1 MTFIQEPTEYTFNA
15 SALGLGGYFTRD
27 GKRVLVPSLASVALA
42 PGGGEGWS
50 RVTNYDQDDISFSHA
65 ESRVAGY
72 ETSSHRFTTYSDI
85 LITNLSVWGQFKVAM
100 LHATVTS
107 SRDIKGDDEADFH
120 LQATYRGVEV
130 DGCEIIP
137 ELDVD
142 ICRSSRYAEMAE
154 AEAARLDEPRPEA
167 TAEVVTEADVKE
179 WERIRERRRKAILRG
194 EPIRSTLLR
203 DLQKG
208 RPAEHLGKA
217 GKNVLLVP
225 KFASVHFGELLVK
238 PGRRR
243 VNLLRFDFDTRF
255 ADFGRETRLAG
266 VADEGSDTTVSAF
279 AARAISQN
287 SGTLAVGSG
296 EGNGDPV
303 WPRG

>member
-1 MTFIQEPTEYTFNA
+1 MTFIQEPTDYTFNA
-15 SALGLGGYFTRD
+15 SALGVGGYFVRD
-27 GKRVLVPSLASVALA
+27 GKKVLVPSLASVALA

-50 RVTNYDQDDISFSHA
+50 RVTNYDQDDISFTHA

-72 ETSSHRFTTYSDI
+72 ATSPRRFTTYSDI
-85 LITNLSVWGQFKVAM
+85 LITNLSVWSTFQVAM

-107 SRDIKGDDEADFH
+107 TRDLDSDDEAQFH

-137 ELDVD
+137 ELDID
-142 ICRSSRYAEMAE
+142 ICHASRYQALAE
-154 AEAARLDEPRPEA
+154 AETALLDSRRAATTEQVEA
-167 TAEVVTEADVKE
+167 LA
-179 WERIRERRRKAILRG
+179 RRRKAMQRG
-194 EPIRSTLLR
+194 EPIRTTLLR

-208 RPAEHLGKA
+208 RRGEHLGKA
-217 GKNVLLVP
+217 GRNVLVVP
-225 KFASVHFGELLVK
+225 NFASVHFGELLVK

-243 VNLLRFDFDTRF
+243 VNLLRFDF
-255 ADFGRETRLAG
+255 GTRLPAFAEGDIAG
-266 VADEGSDTTVSAF
+266 FAAEGSDTVLTEF
-279 AARAISQN
+279 ATRALSQN

-296 EGNGDPV
+296 DGNGDPV

>member
-1 MTFIQEPTEYTFNA
+1 MSFLQEPTEYTFNA
-15 SALGLGGYFTRD
+15 SALGVGGYFVRD

-50 RVTNYDQDDISFSHA
+50 RVVNYDQDDISFTHA

-72 ETSSHRFTTYSDI
+72 ESSPRRFTTYSDI
-85 LITNLSVWGQFKVAM
+85 LITNLSVWGTFKVAM

-107 SRDIKGDDEADFH
+107 SRDIDADDEADFH

-130 DGCEIIP
+130 DGEEIVP

-142 ICRSSRYAEMAE
+142 ICRGSRYAQMALAE
-154 AEAARLDEPRPEA
+154 AEQLDALESASQGDAARSDEEHL
-167 TAEVVTEADVKE
+167 
-179 WERIRERRRKAILRG
+179 RIAERRRKAIQRG

-203 DLQKG
+203 DLVKA
-208 RPAEHLGKA
+208 RPAEHLGRA

-225 KFASVHFGELLVK
+225 QFASVHFGELLVK

-243 VNLLRFDFDTRF
+243 VNLLRFDFSPRF
-255 ADFGRETRLAG
+255 VG
-266 VADEGSDTTVSAF
+266 F
-279 AARAISQN
+279 AAKELNPN
-287 SGTLAVGSG
+287 SGTLTVGSG
-296 EGNGDPV
+296 DGNGDPV